1 MDETNYAI
9 FVVFDRDASLLLN
22 KSCDQMIEA
31 HEAVCQ
37 IFILFPF
44 LL

>member
-1 MDETNYAI
+1 MDETDSAI
-9 FVVFDRDASLLLN
+9 FVVFDRDASLLFN

-37 IFILFPF
+37 IIILFP
-44 LL
+44 LLL